1 MFLKYSAMESTFF
14 LKWRCK
20 GVRFF
25 VQKYNLIVFK
35 EGTNTLIFYIFDY
48 GAEDGVEC
56 SAESAK

>member
-1 MFLKYSAMESTFF
+1 MFLKYSAMESTLF

-20 GVRFF
+20 GVRLF

-35 EGTNTLIFYIFDY
+35 EGTNTRIFYIFDY

-56 SAESAK
+56 SAESSE